1 MPIQLPYP
9 PMPETT
15 PSNKYFVL
23 LFSIDP
29 NLSAFRSATGLAPI
43 VKTSL
48 SIPPTPVAA
57 P

>member
-9 PMPETT
+9 PIPFTT
-15 PSNKYFVL
+15 PSNKFFVL
-23 LFSIDP
+23 ECSGEPKCIEFKFAI
-29 NLSAFRSATGLAPI
+29 GLAPI
-43 VKTSL
+43 VNTSL